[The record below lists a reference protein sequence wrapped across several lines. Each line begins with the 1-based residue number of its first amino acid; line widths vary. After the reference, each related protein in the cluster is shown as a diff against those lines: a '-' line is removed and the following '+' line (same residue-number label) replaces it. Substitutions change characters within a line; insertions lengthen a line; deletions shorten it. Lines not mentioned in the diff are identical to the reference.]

1 MDAPQRANAAQL
13 AARNIKAKP
22 KGRTGRTV
30 TGSRPDSVPQFA
42 QPSQNG
48 GGMFGGGIQGS
59 GSFDFSA
66 PGGMNFAAPSF
77 GSNATPS
84 PDVSDNEGRFP
95 GDDRAMKRQFGGSS
109 TMQHNQPAIQQSGP
123 FGQSSVNPFGTSSA
137 QAAPGGNIFSFG
149 SSSGPTMSNNFN
161 GGNVPASNPFSF
173 GGISQPAPASPSISF
188 GSGPAES
195 KPANSPFQFGQQA
208 TQPQSFNSPFNFN
221 SSASQEKPATPQPQT
236 STPVFNFGSTAQ
248 QNTSQPQAPKS
259 PFTFGSTTAQEK
271 PGAAPFLFGQNPAPP
286 SSSGMNFGSQ
296 PVTAPPLSNLF
307 GTSIS
312 QPAPTPNIFGPPA
325 PTTNS
330 FGSTSIAPPSMNNL
344 FGSREQSPAPTG
356 NNLFGGPSANSPS
369 TSGPPPTPNLFGEQ
383 KSSAANNIFGGLN
396 KPSSTANVFGSPVKT
411 STPANNLFGKANSEQ
426 SGTKDLFGTLNKP
439 VDESVKQHKANSSF
453 GDGSNGDASATSK
466 AESNSPFKK
475 RPAPSLFGQSSP
487 SNNTNNGPTNGARS
501 QKPSTSTSSSLQ
513 HTPNI
518 SSPLKDAPM
527 AASQPPPS
535 GMFPNLPQPS
545 KSLQQAT
552 QPSVQVNF
560 LGTSFPLPADHPA
573 LASGPDPFNITDEQI
588 AKVLP
593 GDLKDDPQVKA
604 NWITKYRIDAM
615 NQAMSAMFEALPA
628 DVNPRPTLLRYIKL
642 RGKLVEEH
650 NARQEQFSQSG
661 TNRSDSA
668 NDTATNPFRIT
679 GSATPGQTSSK
690 RKLAED
696 EDQENENPSKRTKE
710 QSTHGQR
717 PAASEPKP
725 QANGIGGSAA
735 SKALQETSSFK
746 PAALSQNGNPSSNL
760 TTPSPMKNKRKAES
774 QISKDTEE
782 ASPLRQIK
790 TPRLNGG
797 TVGSNTSNIFK
808 NILDSPSPS
817 KSSSPT
823 KFNPEKKTA
832 PLPEPKEDTPRI
844 NPFGKLPVPASP
856 TKSTSSPAPS
866 APSTTFTPKAA
877 PASSSLFAPVST
889 PGAKTTFTPK
899 KSTTAG
905 LFGATIPAA
914 ESNLFAPKVAGAP
927 VNPFSPKP
935 TAGATNDNAPAAK
948 ESTLKPP
955 TFSTGPVDF
964 LAQFGKKASEDKE
977 DNEKKLLQKAIDEDY
992 DSDDGDLE
1000 EFKANYHEKRKAELK
1015 ALEDLAKNTRNA
1027 FIPKSDGVDSGKSSS
1042 KSLTPEPANKV
1053 ATSKPFFGQNNANQ
1067 GSGNSVF
1074 SSLNVSRTPTPGPLG
1089 SSTGSVLD
1097 GHASTKPI
1105 SFSGNIF
1112 GHLSDADSG
1121 KGNDADDESAD
1132 EDTDGD
1138 EENRDPNYQP
1148 GDDASGPGTPASET
1162 GDGIASAKKTNFF
1175 SNYGTPKANPFGSGS
1190 STPGGGLFGRVGSKE
1205 LATEKEQSGTSTPG
1219 RSLFD
1224 RIASKD
1230 TSTEKEQGGT
1240 TTPGG
1245 SLFDRITKDSNGNPV
1260 RHIST
1265 EEKENTQ
1272 PSTSNIFKDASSP
1285 FSNPFNKTPGAPAD
1299 QTWKPDSPIRFGAA
1313 ADTETSTSAP
1323 TVSITAATPTK
1334 TGNPS
1339 NLFGGPT
1346 SAPASSLFGSKD
1358 SKPALSNL
1366 FGSSSSA
1373 KGPASANVGFGF
1385 GAPSATSSLFPS
1397 AAGSANT
1404 SRATSPGV
1412 TTDADSGVDGDPD
1425 AEVHEQIN
1433 LTSGGPGEENEEVLF
1448 EVRAKALMFTTTA
1461 EEGSKWTTKGL
1472 GPLRVLQ
1479 DKDTKAVRMLL
1490 RADPLGTVVLNK
1502 ALLSQVTYEAAAKT
1516 VKLLANADDGKGLE
1530 TWLLQVKTV
1539 EIAKD
1544 LAAVLEKNKSS

>member
-1 MDAPQRANAAQL
+1 
-13 AARNIKAKP
+13 
-22 KGRTGRTV
+22 
-30 TGSRPDSVPQFA
+30 
-42 QPSQNG
+42 
-48 GGMFGGGIQGS
+48 MFGGGIQGS

-66 PGGMNFAAPSF
+66 PGGMNFATPSF

-109 TMQHNQPAIQQSGP
+109 TMQQNQPASQQSGP
-123 FGQSSVNPFGTSSA
+123 FGQSSVPPFGTSTA
-137 QAAPGGNIFSFG
+137 QAPPSGNIFSFG
-149 SSSGPTMSNNFN
+149 SSSGPAMSNNFN
-161 GGNVPASNPFSF
+161 GGNAPASNPFSF
-173 GGISQPAPASPSISF
+173 SGISQPAPAGPSINF
-188 GSGPAES
+188 GSGPAEN

-221 SSASQEKPATPQPQT
+221 SSASQEKSATPQPQT
-236 STPVFNFGSTAQ
+236 ANPSFNFGSPAQ
-248 QNTSQPQAPKS
+248 RNTSQPQASKSPFTFGSPAQQNTPQPEAPKS
-259 PFTFGSTTAQEK
+259 PFTFGAPAQHNTSQSEAPKSPFTFGATKAQEK
-271 PGAAPFLFGQNPAPP
+271 SAATPFVFGQSPAPP
-286 SSSGMNFGSQ
+286 SSSGVNFGSQ
-296 PVTAPPLSNLF
+296 PANAPLSNLF
-307 GTSIS
+307 GTSTS
-312 QPAPTPNIFGPPA
+312 QPAQTPNIFGSAA

-330 FGSTSIAPPSMNNL
+330 LGSTGVASPSMDNL
-344 FGSREQSPAPTG
+344 FGSREQSPAPSG
-356 NNLFGGPSANSPS
+356 NNLFGGPPANTSS
-369 TSGPPPTPNLFGEQ
+369 TSGPSPTPSLFGEQ
-383 KSSAANNIFGGLN
+383 KSSAPKNIFGELS
-396 KPSSTANVFGSPVKT
+396 KPSSTADLFGSPVKT
-411 STPANNLFGKANSEQ
+411 SSPANDLFGKANSEQ
-426 SGTKDLFGTLNKP
+426 SGKTDLFGTLNKP
-439 VDESVKQHKANSSF
+439 VDESVKQHKADSGF
-453 GDGSNGDASATSK
+453 GGGSNGDASVNSK
-466 AESNSPFKK
+466 TESNSPFKK
-475 RPAPSLFGQSSP
+475 GPAPSLFGQSSP
-487 SNNTNNGPTNGARS
+487 SNNTTNGPTNGARL
-501 QKPSTSTSSSLQ
+501 QNATTSTTSSPQ

-527 AASQPPPS
+527 AASQPPLS
-535 GMFPNLPQPS
+535 GMFPSLPQPS

-552 QPSVQVNF
+552 QTSVQVNF
-560 LGTSFPLPADHPA
+560 LGTSFPLPANHPA
-573 LASGPDPFNITDEQI
+573 LTSGPDPFNITDEQI

-650 NARQEQFSQSG
+650 NARQEQFSQSS
-661 TNRSDSA
+661 TNHSDSA
-668 NDTATNPFRIT
+668 KDSATNPFRFT
-679 GSATPGQTSSK
+679 SSANSSQTPSK
-690 RKLAED
+690 RKLAEN

-710 QSTHGQR
+710 HTTQGQR

-725 QANGIGGSAA
+725 QANGIGSSAA
-735 SKALQETSSFK
+735 SKALQETTSFK
-746 PAALSQNGNPSSNL
+746 PVALSHNGTPSSNL

-774 QISKDTEE
+774 QITKDTEE

-790 TPRLNGG
+790 TPKLNGSSG
-797 TVGSNTSNIFK
+797 GSNTANIFK
-808 NILDSPSPS
+808 TILDSPS
-817 KSSSPT
+817 KLSSPT
-823 KFNPEKKTA
+823 KFSPEKKTA
-832 PLPEPKEDTPRI
+832 ALPQPSEDTPRI
-844 NPFGKLPVPASP
+844 NPFGKLPVPDSP
-856 TKSTSSPAPS
+856 TKAISSPTPS
-866 APSTTFTPKAA
+866 ASSTFTPKAA
-877 PASSSLFAPVST
+877 PASSSLFAPLST
-889 PGAKTTFTPK
+889 PGVKTSFTPK
-899 KSTTAG
+899 TSSTSS
-905 LFGATIPAA
+905 LFGATNSVESSSFTPKAA
-914 ESNLFAPKVAGAP
+914 
-927 VNPFSPKP
+927 
-935 TAGATNDNAPAAK
+935 AGATNDNPSAAK

-955 TFSTGPVDF
+955 TFSTGPVNF
-964 LAQFGKKASEDKE
+964 LAQFGKKALEDKE

-1000 EFKANYHEKRKAELK
+1000 EFKAKYHEKRKAELK
-1015 ALEDLAKNTRNA
+1015 ELEDLAKNTRNA
-1027 FIPKSDGVDSGKSSS
+1027 FVPKSDTADSSKSNS
-1042 KSLTPEPANKV
+1042 KSLTPEPANKGF
-1053 ATSKPFFGQNNANQ
+1053 TSKTFLGQNNATQ

-1074 SSLNVSRTPTPGPLG
+1074 SSLNVSRTSTPGPLG

-1097 GHASTKPI
+1097 GHASTRPI
-1105 SFSGNIF
+1105 SFTGNIF

-1175 SNYGTPKANPFGSGS
+1175 SNYGTPKAKLFNSGS
-1190 STPGGGLFGRVGSKE
+1190 NTPGEGLFGRLATKE
-1205 LATEKEQSGTSTPG
+1205 QTTEKEQSGTSTPG

-1224 RIASKD
+1224 RIGSS
-1230 TSTEKEQGGT
+1230 TSTEKEEGGN

-1260 RHIST
+1260 RHISA

-1272 PSTSNIFKDASSP
+1272 PSTSNIFKDGGGP
-1285 FSNPFNKTPGAPAD
+1285 FSNPFNKTPGAPAN

-1323 TVSITAATPTK
+1323 IVSITAATPTK
-1334 TGNPS
+1334 TGNSS
-1339 NLFGGPT
+1339 NIFGGPT
-1346 SAPASSLFGSKD
+1346 SAPASNLFGSKD
-1358 SKPALSNL
+1358 SKPAPSNL
-1366 FGSSSSA
+1366 FGSSSSL

-1385 GAPSATSSLFPS
+1385 GAPSVTSSLFPS

-1404 SRATSPGV
+1404 SRATSPGG

-1461 EEGSKWTTKGL
+1461 EEGNKWTTKGL

-1502 ALLSQVTYEAAAKT
+1502 ALLSQVTYESAAKT
-1516 VKLLANADDGKGLE
+1516 IKLLANADDGKSLE

-1539 EIAKD
+1539 ELAKE
-1544 LAAVLEKNKSS
+1544 LAEILENNKSS

>member
-1 MDAPQRANAAQL
+1 
-13 AARNIKAKP
+13 
-22 KGRTGRTV
+22 
-30 TGSRPDSVPQFA
+30 
-42 QPSQNG
+42 
-48 GGMFGGGIQGS
+48 
-59 GSFDFSA
+59 
-66 PGGMNFAAPSF
+66 MNFGSQSATAPPLSKLF
-77 GSNATPS
+77 GN
-84 PDVSDNEGRFP
+84 
-95 GDDRAMKRQFGGSS
+95 S
-109 TMQHNQPAIQQSGP
+109 T
-123 FGQSSVNPFGTSSA
+123 
-137 QAAPGGNIFSFG
+137 
-149 SSSGPTMSNNFN
+149 
-161 GGNVPASNPFSF
+161 
-173 GGISQPAPASPSISF
+173 SQPAQSLNTL
-188 GSGPAES
+188 GSAAP
-195 KPANSPFQFGQQA
+195 
-208 TQPQSFNSPFNFN
+208 
-221 SSASQEKPATPQPQT
+221 T
-236 STPVFNFGSTAQ
+236 SN
-248 QNTSQPQAPKS
+248 
-259 PFTFGSTTAQEK
+259 TFGSTT
-271 PGAAPFLFGQNPAPP
+271 
-286 SSSGMNFGSQ
+286 
-296 PVTAPPLSNLF
+296 
-307 GTSIS
+307 
-312 QPAPTPNIFGPPA
+312 
-325 PTTNS
+325 
-330 FGSTSIAPPSMNNL
+330 IAPPPTNNL
-344 FGSREQSPAPTG
+344 FGSREQSPAATS
-356 NNLFGGPSANSPS
+356 NNLFGGPPSNAAS
-369 TSGPPPTPNLFGEQ
+369 TSGPSPTPNLFGEQ
-383 KSSAANNIFGGLN
+383 KSSTPSNIFGGLN
-396 KPSSTANVFGSPVKT
+396 KPSSTADVFGSTVKA
-411 STPANNLFGKANSEQ
+411 SPPANDLFGKANSEQ
-426 SGTKDLFGTLNKP
+426 SGTRDLFGTLNKP
-439 VDESVKQHKANSSF
+439 VNESVKQHKANS
-453 GDGSNGDASATSK
+453 GVGGGSNGDASAISN
-466 AESNSPFKK
+466 AESDSAFKK
-475 RPAPSLFGQSSP
+475 GPAPSFAQSSP
-487 SNNTNNGPTNGARS
+487 SNNTSNGAMNGNKS
-501 QKPSTSTSSSLQ
+501 QIQSTSSLQ

-527 AASQPPPS
+527 AASQPPSS
-535 GMFPNLPQPS
+535 GMSPTLPQSS
-545 KSLQQAT
+545 KSLQQT
-552 QPSVQVNF
+552 PQPSVKVDF
-560 LGTSFPLPADHPA
+560 LGTSFPLPANHPA
-573 LASGPDPFNITDEQI
+573 LASGPDPFNISDEQI

-593 GDLKDDPQVKA
+593 SDLKDDLQVQA

-650 NARQEQFSQSG
+650 NARQDQFSQSG
-661 TNRSDSA
+661 TNQNDSA
-668 NDTATNPFRIT
+668 KDNAVNPFRIT
-679 GSATPGQTSSK
+679 GTAVPGQTPSK

-696 EDQENENPSKRTKE
+696 GDQENENPSKRTKE
-710 QSTHGQR
+710 QPTQGQR
-717 PAASEPKP
+717 PATSETKP
-725 QANGIGGSAA
+725 QANGTGISAA
-735 SKALQETSSFK
+735 SKALHEPNALKS
-746 PAALSQNGNPSSNL
+746 AALSQHGNPSSNL

-774 QISKDTEE
+774 QITKDTEE

-790 TPRLNGG
+790 TPRLNGS

-817 KSSSPT
+817 KPSSPA
-823 KFNPEKKTA
+823 KFSPEKKTA

-856 TKSTSSPAPS
+856 TKSIPS
-866 APSTTFTPKAA
+866 LAPSTASATFTPKAA
-877 PASSSLFAPVST
+877 PVSSSLFASLST
-889 PGAKTTFTPK
+889 PSAKSTFTPK
-899 KSTTAG
+899 TSSTPG
-905 LFGATIPAA
+905 LFGATTSTETNSFTPKAA
-914 ESNLFAPKVAGAP
+914 
-927 VNPFSPKP
+927 NPFSPKP
-935 TAGATNDNAPAAK
+935 AAEFSKDSASVAK

-955 TFSTGPVDF
+955 TFSTGHVDF

-1000 EFKANYHEKRKAELK
+1000 EFKAKYHEKRKAELK
-1015 ALEDLAKNTRNA
+1015 SLEDLAKNARNA
-1027 FIPKSDGVDSGKSSS
+1027 FVPKTNRADSGKPLS
-1042 KSLTPEPANKV
+1042 KSLTPEPSTKA
-1053 ATSKPFFGQNNANQ
+1053 ASSKPFFGQNNATQ

-1074 SSLNVSRTPTPGPLG
+1074 SSLNVSRTSTPGPLG

-1097 GHASTKPI
+1097 GHASNKPI
-1105 SFSGNIF
+1105 SFGGNIF

-1138 EENRDPNYQP
+1138 EENRDPNYHP

-1162 GDGIASAKKTNFF
+1162 GDGIASAKKTNFL
-1175 SNYGTPKANPFGSGS
+1175 SNYGTPKANPFVSGS

-1205 LATEKEQSGTSTPG
+1205 PTTQKEQSGTSTPG
-1219 RSLFD
+1219 RSIFD
-1224 RIASKD
+1224 RIGSKD
-1230 TSTEKEQGGT
+1230 TSTEKEQAGT

-1272 PSTSNIFKDASSP
+1272 PSTSNIFKHAGSP
-1285 FSNPFNKTPGAPAD
+1285 FSNPFNNTPGVPAD

-1313 ADTETSTSAP
+1313 ADTEKGTSAP

-1334 TGNPS
+1334 TGNTS
-1339 NLFGGPT
+1339 NIFGGPT
-1346 SAPASSLFGSKD
+1346 SAPVSSLFGSKD
-1358 SKPALSNL
+1358 SKPAPSNL
-1366 FGSSSSA
+1366 FGSSSGA

-1385 GAPSATSSLFPS
+1385 GAPSVTSSLFPS

-1516 VKLLANADDGKGLE
+1516 VKLLANADDGKSLE

-1539 EIAKD
+1539 D
-1544 LAAVLEKNKSS
+1544 LAKELAEVLERNKSF